1 MIWTNIAW
9 LALGWSLIL
18 LGIMI
23 VPLPLPLG
31 LVSFT
36 SGLAIILPRNK
47 TARRI
52 LSWGRHKCPWAVG
65 PVVKVLEKLETS
77 RWLGGRRKSSTLT
90 KEIPEQN
97 IVSLWLT
104 LTPQASVF
112 IGSSYCSSG
121 RLELSVRHLD
131 FPPRLSENLVKQRVE
146 SDRENH
152 K

>member
-36 SGLAIILPRNK
+36 AGLAIILPRNK

-52 LSWGRHKCPWAVG
+52 LSWGRRKCPWAVG
-65 PVVKVLEKLETS
+65 PVVKVLEQLEES
-77 RWLGGRRKSSTLT
+77 RWLGGRRKSSSPI
-90 KEIPEQN
+90 KEMPE
-97 IVSLWLT
+97 
-104 LTPQASVF
+104 
-112 IGSSYCSSG
+112 
-121 RLELSVRHLD
+121 
-131 FPPRLSENLVKQRVE
+131 
-146 SDRENH
+146 
-152 K
+152 

>member
-65 PVVKVLEKLETS
+65 PVVKVLEKLEKS
-77 RWLGGRRKSSTLT
+77 RWLGGRHK
-90 KEIPEQN
+90 PQ
-97 IVSLWLT
+97 SLADE
-104 LTPQASVF
+104 TP
-112 IGSSYCSSG
+112 
-121 RLELSVRHLD
+121 
-131 FPPRLSENLVKQRVE
+131 K
-146 SDRENH
+146 
-152 K
+152 

>member
-52 LSWGRHKCPWAVG
+52 LSWGRHKWPWAVG
-65 PVVKVLEKLETS
+65 PVLKVLEKLEKS
-77 RWLGGRRKSSTLT
+77 RWLGGRRK
-90 KEIPEQN
+90 PQ
-97 IVSLWLT
+97 SLADEK
-104 LTPQASVF
+104 P
-112 IGSSYCSSG
+112 
-121 RLELSVRHLD
+121 
-131 FPPRLSENLVKQRVE
+131 K
-146 SDRENH
+146 
-152 K
+152 

>member
-36 SGLAIILPRNK
+36 AGLAIILPRNK

-52 LSWGRHKCPWAVG
+52 LSWGRRKCPWAVG
-65 PVVKVLEKLETS
+65 PVVKVLEKLEKS
-77 RWLGGRRKSSTLT
+77 RWLGGRCK
-90 KEIPEQN
+90 PQ
-97 IVSLWLT
+97 SLADEK
-104 LTPQASVF
+104 P
-112 IGSSYCSSG
+112 
-121 RLELSVRHLD
+121 
-131 FPPRLSENLVKQRVE
+131 K
-146 SDRENH
+146 
-152 K
+152 